1 MAKKLIALILAVML
15 VLSLMSPVYAVSKPV
30 AATGTVSRT
39 VKVGVINY
47 LADELGTS
55 NWQIHYWGSTIDA
68 DDAQLERDGEATESR
83 SVGEAF
89 WNNAA
94 QTFLMFTATI
104 PAQATGFKVHHGD
117 RWFGEDGTAGQT
129 AYVFN
134 YDGDKA
140 LYVTNATP
148 EPTSAPATVAPV
160 TEAPVTEAPATEAA
174 KTITVKFTDALYW
187 GDVHVYYWDNGAEWP
202 GKAMDKAEV
211 NEYSQQVYTAEVY
224 HREYRGRRSV
234 VHR

>member
-47 LADELGTS
+47 LTDELGTS

-117 RWFGEDGTAGQT
+117 RWFGDDGTAGQT

-140 LYVTNATP
+140 LYVSNARSIGATYMSIIGTTAQSGLVRRWTRQRSTSTASRSTP
-148 EPTSAPATVAPV
+148 QRFP
-160 TEAPVTEAPATEAA
+160 
-174 KTITVKFTDALYW
+174 KT
-187 GDVHVYYWDNGAEWP
+187 
-202 GKAMDKAEV
+202 
-211 NEYSQQVYTAEVY
+211 
-224 HREYRGRRSV
+224 
-234 VHR
+234 